1 MRVLFPTFSVLSC
14 NLRLQNSSLLNPNL
28 NCVQLHTTNCLSSFP
43 ANLRANFR
51 VRPQKIFISS
61 AAGNHLDDFLAEES
75 SSEFDWDDQEAADV
89 RDDESPPWKGAVI
102 YKRNTSVT
110 HTEYCTTLESLGLG
124 NLSTDVS
131 KSRTSLMG
139 LRVTKAVKDYP
150 DGTPVL
156 ISIDVTRKK
165 LKLRLDGIIRTVITL
180 GCNRYLSCSFYYYV
194 LSNEKHVCNGFI

>member
-1 MRVLFPTFSVLSC
+1 MQVLFPTFSVLSC

-28 NCVQLHTTNCLSSFP
+28 NFVGLHTTNCLSSFP

-51 VRPQKIFISS
+51 VRPQKFLISS
-61 AAGNHLDDFLAEES
+61 AGNNLSDFLDEE
-75 SSEFDWDDQEAADV
+75 SSEFDWDDQEAVDAG
-89 RDDESPPWKGAVI
+89 DDESPWKGAVI
-102 YKRNTSVT
+102 YKRNNSVT

-131 KSRTSLMG
+131 KSRASLMG

-156 ISIDVTRKK
+156 ISIDGTRKK
-165 LKLRLDGIIRTVITL
+165 LKLRLDGIIRTIITL
-180 GCNRYLSCSFYYYV
+180 GCNRYLS
-194 LSNEKHVCNGFI
+194 